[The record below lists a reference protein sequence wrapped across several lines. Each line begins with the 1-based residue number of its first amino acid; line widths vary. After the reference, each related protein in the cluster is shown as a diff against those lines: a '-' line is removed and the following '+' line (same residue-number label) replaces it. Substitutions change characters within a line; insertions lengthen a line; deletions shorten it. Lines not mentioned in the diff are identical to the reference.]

1 MGFVEKQ
8 LTTIVTPNHLC
19 ALPYTEIKQ
28 ELSVQL
34 NQTAVR
40 LYNKYDDFKERCT
53 NYGLLTIPPWRVSF
67 LLHYRIKLSLYILQS
82 MV

>member
-19 ALPYTEIKQ
+19 AVNPYTEIKQ
-28 ELSVQL
+28 EIPVQL

-40 LYNKYDDFKERCT
+40 LYNKYDDFKELCT
-53 NYGLLTIPPWRVSF
+53 DYGLLTIPPQRVNF
-67 LLHYRIKLSLYILQS
+67 LLHYQIKLS
-82 MV
+82 